1 MADGKDTNNTGVG
14 NATDGNGGNNMN
26 TDNAANAGG
35 GGGGRGQKGGGSQPN
50 PKKTTD
56 RDKLYREQLRDNP
69 IYGDAPLNWY
79 KDISSAFGM
88 DTIKK
93 TKTKDNNPDIQA
105 ANEKAKA
112 DGINNVANLS
122 HALTQTLMQALGKAV
137 DRAVAGAIAKGDGR
151 YKKK

>member
-14 NATDGNGGNNMN
+14 NATDGGGGNNMN
-26 TDNAANAGG
+26 TDNAANTGSGG
-35 GGGGRGQKGGGSQPN
+35 GGGGQKGGGSQPN

-56 RDKLYREQLRDNP
+56 RDKLYREQLKANP
-69 IYGDAPLNWY
+69 IYGDAPLDWY
-79 KDISSAFGM
+79 KAISSAFGM

-122 HALTQTLMQALGKAV
+122 HALTLTLMQALGKAV
-137 DRAVAGAIAKGDGR
+137 DRAVAGAIVKGDDR